1 MICNIINYDEY
12 FDDLFTRWYVSNDG
26 NGNYLFTKKSNN
38 GIKSIEIGHVME
50 KFQYEITFKQMDG
63 KKGKIYLLN
72 DFYYH
77 TIDEVIEELNIIG
90 IK

>member
-1 MICNIINYDEY
+1 MNYDEY
-12 FDDLFTRWYVSNDG
+12 FDDLFTRWYVSHDD
-26 NGNYLFTKKSNN
+26 NGNYLFTKKSSN

>member
-1 MICNIINYDEY
+1 MNYNEY
-12 FDDLFTRWYVSNDG
+12 FDELFTRWYVYDDG
-26 NGNYLFTKKSNN
+26 NGNYLFTKRHN
-38 GIKSIEIGHVME
+38 GFTLTEEGYVLE
-50 KFQYEITFKQMDG
+50 KVQYEVTFKQMEG

-77 TIDEVIEELNIIG
+77 TIDEVIYELNKIG

>member
-12 FDDLFTRWYVSNDG
+12 FYDLFTRWYVSNDG
-26 NGNYLFTKKSNN
+26 NGNYLFTKKSSN

>member
-1 MICNIINYDEY
+1 MSYDEY

-26 NGNYLFTKKSNN
+26 KGNYLFTKKGSDT
-38 GIKSIEIGHVME
+38 IRSIEIGHIME
-50 KFQYEITFKQMDG
+50 KFQYEITFKQMEG

-77 TIDEVIEELNIIG
+77 TIDEVIKELKSIG

>member
-1 MICNIINYDEY
+1 MNYDEY
-12 FDDLFTRWYVSNDG
+12 FDDLFTRWYVSYNPT
-26 NGNYLFTKKSNN
+26 NGNCLFTKRHN
-38 GIKSIEIGHVME
+38 GFTLTEMGYVLE
-50 KFQYEITFKQMDG
+50 KVQYEITFRQMEG

-77 TIDEVIEELNIIG
+77 TIDEVIDELKKIG

>member
-1 MICNIINYDEY
+1 
-12 FDDLFTRWYVSNDG
+12 
-26 NGNYLFTKKSNN
+26 
-38 GIKSIEIGHVME
+38 ME

>member
-1 MICNIINYDEY
+1 MNYDEY

-26 NGNYLFTKKSNN
+26 KGNYLFTKKSSND
-38 GIKSIEIGHVME
+38 IVSVQIGSMIQ
-50 KFQYEITFKQMDG
+50 KFQYEITFKQIEG

-77 TIDEVIEELNIIG
+77 TIDEVINELIKIG